1 MIHPER
7 DDWARQLT
15 ALRQQMA
22 EQAASLDASGEFPWR
37 NIDHLRAGGWLSLA
51 VPPSCGGAGASLAQL
66 QQVIA
71 AIAWGEPATAL
82 IVCMQYL
89 HHMRLAEN
97 DAWHAPL
104 RQQVFHDAVEHG
116 GLINSL
122 RVEPELGSPAR
133 GGLPDTVATRRA
145 EGWDI
150 SGHKIYTTG
159 IEGLRWLAVWARSDD
174 NPPLVGTWLVPGDSP
189 GITVVKSW
197 DHAGMR
203 ATGSHEVIFNHV
215 RVAAEHAVDVWP
227 ADAPPAAQAEPFRL
241 FANRQTAL
249 LAAIYDSIAHYME
262 IFSDDLT
269 DGGRAAWQ
277 ALQSALSIWTAAGD
291 GTVYESGG
299 LSLWVPE
306 GWADMAAVTAEDA
319 VWFGESVPGFDVY
332 ERLAHISNPDT
343 GLVWNVRALTR
354 AQFQAAFGD
363 ADWSEILGASSYV
376 IGSDDAYI
384 YLLSTPTDVQFLVED
399 PTSMAQYELLRN
411 QSQTVIEGFFFRN
424 GITPNPDCPD
434 ADGCYVGPE
443 ASGRPEV
450 NEAAKAAVQAAMD
463 GILAPGA
470 FSLTLSPAPGGSGG
484 GSYILPLDMAAAISR
499 MPENF
504 LWYPAE
510 AGSPPAGLASLTLTA
525 EDGSAALQCWE
536 GSSLVRCTRSGV
548 TQWFYAPPVT
558 ADAVFN
564 GTVFAALRQIYDEV
578 EWEALREGIIIPD
591 RGQSHLEIAQ
601 AWADADTQPALEVTD
616 GSIFACTYVRTVADV
631 DSWADMPETSYPEQ
645 SEGHER
651 FWFSYRRIFVPENE
665 AARSWQMAGNT
676 VEYDGRYG
684 EAPEGAY
691 ENFQVGVLY
700 LTDEGWRCD
709 GTGTGP

>member
-89 HHMRLAEN
+89 HHLRLAEN

-249 LAAIYDSIAHYME
+249 LAAIYDSIAHAAHDWLVSSNFHPVYLLLLVCLFSWLLVSE
-262 IFSDDLT
+262 IPMFSLKFKNLSWKDNKTSFIFLLVCIPFLIFL
-269 DGGRAAWQ
+269 GICSF
-277 ALQSALSIWTAAGD
+277 SAIIVWYIL
-291 GTVYESGG
+291 
-299 LSLWVPE
+299 LSL
-306 GWADMAAVTAEDA
+306 
-319 VWFGESVPGFDVY
+319 
-332 ERLAHISNPDT
+332 I
-343 GLVWNVRALTR
+343 TR
-354 AQFQAAFGD
+354 K
-363 ADWSEILGASSYV
+363 S
-376 IGSDDAYI
+376 
-384 YLLSTPTDVQFLVED
+384 
-399 PTSMAQYELLRN
+399 
-411 QSQTVIEGFFFRN
+411 
-424 GITPNPDCPD
+424 
-434 ADGCYVGPE
+434 
-443 ASGRPEV
+443 
-450 NEAAKAAVQAAMD
+450 K
-463 GILAPGA
+463 
-470 FSLTLSPAPGGSGG
+470 
-484 GSYILPLDMAAAISR
+484 
-499 MPENF
+499 
-504 LWYPAE
+504 
-510 AGSPPAGLASLTLTA
+510 
-525 EDGSAALQCWE
+525 
-536 GSSLVRCTRSGV
+536 
-548 TQWFYAPPVT
+548 
-558 ADAVFN
+558 
-564 GTVFAALRQIYDEV
+564 
-578 EWEALREGIIIPD
+578 
-591 RGQSHLEIAQ
+591 
-601 AWADADTQPALEVTD
+601 
-616 GSIFACTYVRTVADV
+616 
-631 DSWADMPETSYPEQ
+631 
-645 SEGHER
+645 
-651 FWFSYRRIFVPENE
+651 
-665 AARSWQMAGNT
+665 
-676 VEYDGRYG
+676 
-684 EAPEGAY
+684 
-691 ENFQVGVLY
+691 
-700 LTDEGWRCD
+700 
-709 GTGTGP
+709 

>member
-89 HHMRLAEN
+89 HHLRLAEN

-159 IEGLRWLAVWARSDD
+159 IEGLRWLAVSARSDD

-189 GITVVKSW
+189 GISVVKSW

-227 ADAPPAAQAEPFRL
+227 TDAPPAAQAEPFRL

-249 LAAIYDSIAHYME
+249 LAAIYDSIAHAAH
-262 IFSDDLT
+262 DWLVRWLA
-269 DGGRAAWQ
+269 GR
-277 ALQSALSIWTAAGD
+277 
-291 GTVYESGG
+291 V
-299 LSLWVPE
+299 
-306 GWADMAAVTAEDA
+306 
-319 VWFGESVPGFDVY
+319 
-332 ERLAHISNPDT
+332 
-343 GLVWNVRALTR
+343 
-354 AQFQAAFGD
+354 
-363 ADWSEILGASSYV
+363 
-376 IGSDDAYI
+376 
-384 YLLSTPTDVQFLVED
+384 
-399 PTSMAQYELLRN
+399 
-411 QSQTVIEGFFFRN
+411 
-424 GITPNPDCPD
+424 
-434 ADGCYVGPE
+434 
-443 ASGRPEV
+443 
-450 NEAAKAAVQAAMD
+450 
-463 GILAPGA
+463 
-470 FSLTLSPAPGGSGG
+470 
-484 GSYILPLDMAAAISR
+484 
-499 MPENF
+499 
-504 LWYPAE
+504 
-510 AGSPPAGLASLTLTA
+510 PAGLGHPLSRLPRVQEKSGRSPGCCWSTA
-525 EDGSAALQCWE
+525 ACWSRPPRCAFRYRSQSGESHHHRQRHSGGEYCARADRQSWPESTEPAGTPLPQC
-536 GSSLVRCTRSGV
+536 
-548 TQWFYAPPVT
+548 
-558 ADAVFN
+558 
-564 GTVFAALRQIYDEV
+564 ALRTGTY
-578 EWEALREGIIIPD
+578 P
-591 RGQSHLEIAQ
+591 QSDS
-601 AWADADTQPALEVTD
+601 AWLA
-616 GSIFACTYVRTVADV
+616 
-631 DSWADMPETSYPEQ
+631 
-645 SEGHER
+645 
-651 FWFSYRRIFVPENE
+651 
-665 AARSWQMAGNT
+665 AGNF
-676 VEYDGRYG
+676 V
-684 EAPEGAY
+684 
-691 ENFQVGVLY
+691 FQSQG
-700 LTDEGWRCD
+700 
-709 GTGTGP
+709 